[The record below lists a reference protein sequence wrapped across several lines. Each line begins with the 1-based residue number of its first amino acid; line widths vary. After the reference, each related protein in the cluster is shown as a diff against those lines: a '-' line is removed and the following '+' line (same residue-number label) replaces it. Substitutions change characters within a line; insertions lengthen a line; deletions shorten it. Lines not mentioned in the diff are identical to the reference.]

1 MNILEDLQYTVIEKI
16 SYDWPELEELRTIL
30 PHQCN
35 IMGECK
41 IDLLRNQHILIR
53 LDQHA
58 IFINL
63 MSKNIYYI
71 LAKDIY
77 SYFMRPLIYDVKF
90 KVEVETTQAMTWI
103 SFPDQKPTYFV
114 KEALF
119 SLATVVGKPLHL
131 DMATINK
138 TRPSCARVK
147 VQVDLLCDF
156 PKHVEME
163 IINAAKKKSRL
174 EKVKIQY
181 YMLPKYCKQCKDMM
195 MKHAEIYIQ
204 N

>member
-1 MNILEDLQYTVIEKI
+1 MAAPATGQPNLGAGQSNLLQD
-16 SYDWPELEELRTIL
+16 SSFPPLN
-30 PHQCN
+30 QCF
-35 IMGECK
+35 IG
-41 IDLLRNQHILIR
+41 QSSR
-53 LDQHA
+53 LD
-58 IFINL
+58 NL
-63 MSKNIYYI
+63 NLTNESASLPNDSRP
-71 LAKDIY
+71 DIY

-114 KEALF
+114 RGALF

-147 VQVDLLCDF
+147 VQVYLLCDF